1 MIICHAGV
9 QELYKDWDVELPPY
23 AFTGVIVS
31 ELICCA
37 HIYLCSETVVQDL
50 RGTS

>member
-1 MIICHAGV
+1 MGR
-9 QELYKDWDVELPPY
+9 VERYTVSCCRPFNPL
-23 AFTGVIVS
+23 FNFLSISIDVS

-37 HIYLCSETVVQDL
+37 HIYLSSETVVQDL

>member
-1 MIICHAGV
+1 MGRVERYTVSSCHPF
-9 QELYKDWDVELPPY
+9 KTHCN
-23 AFTGVIVS
+23 FFSISIIVS

-37 HIYLCSETVVQDL
+37 HIYLCSKTVVQDL